1 MSRALTDSVVK
12 NLKPRLGRS
21 AWIELSDA
29 GCRGLCLR
37 LSPRGE
43 KIWAVRHTVGGKRQR
58 HTVGAYPAVSL
69 SAARDRAR
77 EYLAAAKDAV
87 SAAEVDARTR
97 ALTLTVA
104 GAHQEYIASLGA
116 SLRSNTKALKEA
128 MFRDH
133 VKPEIGDRLVRTVRR
148 KDVIGVVTSVVAKG
162 FPVQANRVFSE
173 VMALLRWCEQK
184 GYVEGVPS
192 LRKKDLWTHGAAK
205 EQARRRMLADAEIAE
220 VWKTAASLGAKT
232 GDYIRIVLLLGQRRD
247 EVRLMTRAEVDLD
260 QALWTIP
267 KERYKTKVDHAV
279 PLPPHAVE
287 ILRRRLQETSGD
299 FVFAARNPERPF
311 NGTASALRRLRKR
324 MDNRLPFTLHDLR
337 RTCRTT
343 LSRLGF
349 DEETAELVIGHL
361 PQGMAKTYNLYD
373 RLPERRAAL
382 VRWAQFVLSLAD
394 GKVVSIGEKGA
405 A

>member
-1 MSRALTDSVVK
+1 MSRTLTDSVIS
-12 NLKPRLGRS
+12 NLRPSRGQRS
-21 AWIELSDA
+21 WVEISDG

-37 LSPRGE
+37 LSPRSE
-43 KIWAVRHTVGGKRQR
+43 KIWAVRYTVGGKRQR
-58 HTVGAYPAVSL
+58 HTIGAYPAVSL
-69 SAARDRAR
+69 SVARRRAR

-87 SAAEVDARTR
+87 SGAEVDARTR

-104 GAHQEYIASLGA
+104 DAHQEYVTSLGA
-116 SLRSNTKALKEA
+116 SLRSNTKGLKEA

-133 VKPEIGDRLVRTVRR
+133 IKPEIGDRLVRTVRR
-148 KDVIGVVTSVVAKG
+148 KDVIHIVTAVVAKG

-173 VMALLRWCEQK
+173 VMALFRWCEQK

-192 LRKKDLWTHGAAK
+192 LRKKDLRTHGAAK
-205 EQARRRMLADAEIAE
+205 EQARRRTLADAELAE
-220 VWKTAASLGAKT
+220 VWKTASGLGAT
-232 GDYIRIVLLLGQRRD
+232 SGDYIRVVLLLGQRRD

-279 PLPPHAVE
+279 PLPPAAVE
-287 ILRRRLQETSGD
+287 ILRRRLQGTNGD
-299 FVFAARNPERPF
+299 YVFAARNLERPF
-311 NGTASALRRLRKR
+311 NGAASTLRRLRKR
-324 MDNRLPFTLHDLR
+324 MKNRLPFTLHDLR

-343 LSRLGF
+343 LSRLGA

-361 PQGMAKTYNLYD
+361 PQGMSKTYNLYD
-373 RLPERRAAL
+373 RLPERRAAIEK
-382 VRWAQFVLSLAD
+382 WAKFVLSLAD

>member
-1 MSRALTDSVVK
+1 MSRALTDSVIS
-12 NLKPRLGRS
+12 NLRPHRAQAG
-21 AWIELSDA
+21 WVELSDA

-43 KIWAVRHTVGGKRQR
+43 KTWAVRYMVGGKRQR
-58 HTVGAYPAVSL
+58 HTIGAYPAVSL
-69 SAARDRAR
+69 SEARERAR

-97 ALTLTVA
+97 AQTLIVA
-104 GAHQEYIASLGA
+104 MAHQEYLSSFGA
-116 SLRSNTKALKEA
+116 GLRSQTTNLKTG

-133 VKPEIGDRLVRTVRR
+133 IQSVIGGRLIRTIRR
-148 KDVIGVVTSVVAKG
+148 HDVIDVATRVIAKG

-173 VMALLRWCEQK
+173 LMTFLRWCEQK
-184 GYVEGVPS
+184 GYVDGVPS
-192 LRKKDLWTHGAAK
+192 VRKKDLRALGAAK
-205 EQARRRMLADAEIAE
+205 EKARRRTLADVEIAE
-220 VWKTAASLGAKT
+220 VWTGAATLGDTT
-232 GDYIRIVLLLGQRRD
+232 GDYLRLLLLLGQRRD
-247 EVRLMTRAEVDLD
+247 EVRVMRRAEVDLD

-279 PLPPHAVE
+279 PLPAAAVE
-287 ILRRRLQETSGD
+287 IIRRRVEATDGD
-299 FVFAARNPERPF
+299 YVFSAREAGKPF
-311 NGTASALRRLRKR
+311 NGAASALRRLRKLMCSR
-324 MDNRLPFTLHDLR
+324 PSFALHDLR

-343 LSRLGF
+343 LSRLGV

-373 RLPERRAAL
+373 RLEERRAAL
-382 VRWAQFVLSLAD
+382 EKWANFVRSLVE
-394 GKVVSIGEKGA
+394 GKVVSLGAKGA